1 MVSQPQ
7 FNLIDED
14 WINAEYSDGTQRK
27 VSLKKAFED
36 ASDIQRIVPEFSQ
49 GVILILRF
57 MLAVLYRCY
66 QREGIKHGETKHVW
80 GKIWETGHFDVSVI
94 GSYLQRVHDRFYLIG
109 GDRPFMQE
117 AGLSY
122 QGKNSNDADN
132 VGRIVIDLP
141 DKDNKFLFSLRSKG
155 SVKSLSC
162 SEAAVWLLALQAYDC
177 AGIKTPLAGSTTA
190 RSGREYAPKGQ
201 ISTGALGF
209 CGGVYL
215 ERANL
220 FETLMMNWV
229 MYVESGEV
237 PFLALVGDAPVWERE
252 AISSMG
258 RRRLT
263 GPADLFTFSSR
274 RVRLIPSDDGNGV
287 TGVVIGYGAQPDPND
302 MARFETM
309 TLWRLASKK
318 QGESLGVPEG
328 TRVPKTHEPEK
339 ALWRGLASVVP
350 FANLDAS
357 SQVPAGVL
365 TWVNELMADDDD
377 EEDNDFSDSF
387 LPQIVAIHAQGMTY
401 GTQNSVYT
409 DSVDEQL
416 DLNKALV
423 RRDDVSAL
431 SVALDVLDR
440 IENCVGELA
449 KSVTRVRGLV
459 PNETMRNRY
468 LTSTAS
474 IRAEAYYAL
483 DALCRKY
490 LRTIENDN
498 AEVLKTQWC
507 DEAHRL
513 LIRLAE
519 QYFQDM
525 GGSWIAKREVG
536 GYEIAVGE
544 QYIKLLRY
552 FANEDSGLGKL
563 TDSQST
569 DAIKED

>member
-1 MVSQPQ
+1 MVPQPQ

-14 WINAEYSDGTQRK
+14 WIDVEYSDGTQRK

-49 GVILILRF
+49 GIILILRF

-80 GKIWETGHFDVSVI
+80 GKIWKTGHFDVSVI

-109 GDRPFMQE
+109 GDKPFMQE
-117 AGLSY
+117 GGLSY

-155 SVKSLSC
+155 SVESLSYP
-162 SEAAVWLLALQAYDC
+162 EAAVWLLALQAYDC

-190 RSGREYAPKGQ
+190 RGGREYAPKGQ

-229 MYVESGEV
+229 MYVESGEI

-318 QGESLGVPEG
+318 QGDSLGVPEG

-357 SQVPAGVL
+357 GQVPAGVL
-365 TWVNELMADDDD
+365 TWVNELTADDDD
-377 EEDNDFSDSF
+377 EEDNDFSDAF

-401 GTQNSVYT
+401 GTQNSVYA

-431 SVALDVLDR
+431 SVALNVLER

-468 LTSTAS
+468 MAS
-474 IRAEAYYAL
+474 SKAVRAEAYYAL
-483 DALCRKY
+483 DALCRTY
-490 LRTIENDN
+490 LRTIDDDN
-498 AEVLKTQWC
+498 AEAMKSRWC
-507 DEAHRL
+507 EDAHRL
-513 LIRLAE
+513 LINMAS
-519 QYFQDM
+519 QYFQDV
-525 GGSWIAKREVG
+525 GGSWISQRDVG
-536 GYEIAVGE
+536 GSEITSGDLYVR
-544 QYIKLLRY
+544 LLAF
-552 FANEDSGLGKL
+552 FAKDDYGLGKL
-563 TDSQST
+563 TNLSDPNT
-569 DAIKED
+569 TKEE

>member
-7 FNLIDED
+7 FNLVDED
-14 WINAEYSDGTQRK
+14 WIDAEYSDGNQRR
-27 VSLKKAFED
+27 VSLMKAFED
-36 ASDIQRIVPEFSQ
+36 APDIRRIVPELPQSAMP
-49 GVILILRF
+49 ILRS

-66 QREGIKHGETKHVW
+66 QDANLVAPTAKRIWMRTWEEGR
-80 GKIWETGHFDVSVI
+80 FDMSVI
-94 GSYLQRVHDRFYLIG
+94 GSYLQSVHDRFYLIG

-117 AGLSY
+117 EGLCY
-122 QGKNSNDADN
+122 LGKNVNDADSI
-132 VGRIVIDLP
+132 GKIVIDVP

-155 SVKSLSC
+155 SVESLSC
-162 SEAAVWLLALQAYDC
+162 PEAASLLLTLQAYDC
-177 AGIKTPLAGSTTA
+177 AGIKTPLVGSKTVK
-190 RSGREYAPKGQ
+190 SGKEYAPKGQ
-201 ISTGALGF
+201 ISTGPLGF
-209 CGGVYL
+209 CGGVFL
-215 ERANL
+215 ERATL

-229 MYVESGEV
+229 MYVESGKT
-237 PFLALVGDAPVWERE
+237 PFLALANDAPAWERE
-252 AISSMG
+252 PSAFMG
-258 RRRLT
+258 RRRIN
-263 GPADLFTFSSR
+263 GPADLFTFTSR
-274 RVRLIPSDDGNGV
+274 RMRLIPSDGGNGV

-328 TRVPKTHEPEK
+328 TRVPKTHDPEK

-357 SQVPAGVL
+357 SQAPAGVL
-365 TWVNELMADDDD
+365 MWVNELMADDDD

-401 GTQNSVYT
+401 GTQNSVYE

-431 SVALDVLDR
+431 SVALDVLER

-490 LRTIENDN
+490 LRIIENDN
-498 AEVLKTQWC
+498 AEVLETQWR

-544 QYIKLLRY
+544 QYVKLLGY
-552 FANEDSGLGKL
+552 FANDDWGLGKL

-569 DAIKED
+569 DATKED

>member
-1 MVSQPQ
+1 MVPQPQ

-14 WINAEYSDGTQRK
+14 WIDVEYSDGTKRK
-27 VSLKKAFED
+27 VSLQKAFED
-36 ASDIQRIVPEFSQ
+36 ASDIRRIVPEFSQ
-49 GVILILRF
+49 GIILILRF

-80 GKIWETGHFDVSVI
+80 GKIWKTGHFDVSVI

-109 GDRPFMQE
+109 GDKPFMQE

-122 QGKNSNDADN
+122 QGKNSDD
-132 VGRIVIDLP
+132 VDDIGRIVIDLP
-141 DKDNKFLFSLRSKG
+141 DNDNKFLFSLRSKG
-155 SVKSLSC
+155 SVESLSC
-162 SEAAVWLLALQAYDC
+162 PEAAVWLLAIQAYDC

-201 ISTGALGF
+201 ISTGALGL
-209 CGGVYL
+209 CGGIYL

-252 AISSMG
+252 AISSMD

-263 GPADLFTFSSR
+263 GPADLFTFTSR
-274 RVRLIPSDDGNGV
+274 RVRLIPSDDGNAV

-318 QGESLGVPEG
+318 QGESLGIPEG
-328 TRVPKTHEPEK
+328 TRVPKTHDPKK
-339 ALWRGLASVVP
+339 ALWRGLASVLP
-350 FANLDAS
+350 FPNSEAS
-357 SQVPAGVL
+357 GQARAGVL
-365 TWVNELMADDDD
+365 TWVNELMMNDDD
-377 EEDNDFSDSF
+377 EEDDDFSDSF

-401 GTQNSVYT
+401 GTQNSVYE

-431 SVALDVLDR
+431 SVVLDVLKR
-440 IENCVGELA
+440 IENCVNELA
-449 KSVTRVRGLV
+449 NSVTRVHGLAR
-459 PNETMRNRY
+459 NKTTLNRY
-468 LTSTAS
+468 EAFSAS

-483 DALCRKY
+483 DALCRNY
-490 LRTIENDN
+490 LRTIADDN
-498 AEVLKTQWC
+498 AEALETQWR

-519 QYFQDM
+519 HYFQGT
-525 GGSWIAKREVG
+525 GGSWIAKRKVG
-536 GYEIAVGE
+536 GSEIAVGDL
-544 QYIKLLRY
+544 YVKLLGY
-552 FANEDSGLGKL
+552 FANEEFGLGKL
-563 TDSQST
+563 TDFQST
-569 DAIKED
+569 DATKED